1 MEKPKVFIASPVP
14 EDVERFL
21 KEKCEC
27 VKWDFRYPKT
37 LEGILENMKDVDGVI
52 QVGMKIDAR
61 ILENAPRLKVVSN
74 ISVGYNNYD
83 LDAMKKSGIIGTNTP
98 GVLDNTVADLILG
111 LMLNSA
117 RRIPELDRFTKSRA
131 WIKADNSSFF
141 GKDIHGSSLGIIGM
155 GRIGE
160 KVARRAK
167 LGFGMDVSYYNR
179 SRKHRVEEELGI
191 VHKSMEELLKSSDF
205 VLLMTPLTPETT
217 HLIGEKELRLMKR
230 SAFLINASRG
240 QVVDEKA
247 LIKALEEGWI
257 AGAGLDVFEKEPIEA
272 DNPLL
277 RLQNAV
283 TVPHIG
289 SATIKTRDEM
299 AWAAARALVDELYG
313 KNSGMRVP
321 ELA

>member
-1 MEKPKVFIASPVP
+1 MLKPKIFIANPVP
-14 EDVERFL
+14 EDVEEFL
-21 KEKCEC
+21 MEKCEC
-27 VKWDFRYPKT
+27 VKWDFSHPKT
-37 LEGILENMKDVDGVI
+37 LEGILENVKDVDGVI
-52 QVGMKIDAR
+52 QVGMKIDDR
-61 ILENAPRLKVVSN
+61 ILDNAPRLKVVSN

-83 LDAMKKSGIIGTNTP
+83 LDAMRRRGIIGTNTP
-98 GVLDNTVADLILG
+98 GVLDNTVSDLILG

-117 RRIPELDRFTKSRA
+117 RRIPELDRFTKSGA
-131 WIKADNSSFF
+131 WTKADNSSFF

-167 LGFGMDVSYYNR
+167 LGFGMDVTYFNR
-179 SRKHRVEEELGI
+179 SRKLEVEQELGI
-191 VHKSMEELLKSSDF
+191 SYKSMEELLGSSDF
-205 VLLMTPLTPETT
+205 VLLMTPLTEETT
-217 HLIGEKELRLMKR
+217 HLIGEKELKLMKQ

-240 QVVDEKA
+240 QVVDETA
-247 LIKALEEGWI
+247 LIKALKEGWI
-257 AGAGLDVFEKEPIEA
+257 AGAGLDVFDKEPIEA

-277 RLQNAV
+277 KFQNAV

-289 SATIKTRDEM
+289 SATTKTRDEM

-313 KNSGMRVP
+313 RNSGMRVP

>member
-1 MEKPKVFIASPVP
+1 MLKPKIFIANPVP
-14 EDVERFL
+14 EDVEEFL
-21 KEKCEC
+21 KESCEC

-37 LEGILENMKDVDGVI
+37 IEGILENIKDVDGVI
-52 QVGMKIDAR
+52 QVGMKIDDR
-61 ILENAPRLKVVSN
+61 ILDNAPRLKVVSN

-83 LDAMKKSGIIGTNTP
+83 LDAMKRRGIIGTNTP
-98 GVLDNTVADLILG
+98 GVLDNTVSDLILG

-117 RRIPELDRFTKSRA
+117 RRIPELNRFTKSGS
-131 WIKADNSSFF
+131 WIKADNSNLF
-141 GKDIHGSSLGIIGM
+141 GRDIHGSSLGIIGM

-179 SRKHRVEEELGI
+179 GRKLEVEEELGI
-191 VHKSMEELLKSSDF
+191 VYKSIEEILKISDF

-217 HLIGEKELRLMKR
+217 HLVGEKELRLMKP

-247 LIKALEEGWI
+247 LIKALEEGRI
-257 AGAGLDVFEKEPIEA
+257 AGAGLDVYDKEPIDA

-289 SATIKTRDEM
+289 SATTKTRDEM

>member
-1 MEKPKVFIASPVP
+1 MSKPKIFVASPVP
-14 EDVERFL
+14 EDVEAFL
-21 KEKCEC
+21 RENCEC
-27 VKWDFRYPKT
+27 VKWDFRFPKT
-37 LEGILENMKDVDGVI
+37 LEGILENIKDVDGVI
-52 QVGMKIDAR
+52 QVGMKIDDR
-61 ILENAPRLKVVSN
+61 ILDYAPKLKVVSN

-83 LDAMKKSGIIGTNTP
+83 LDAMRKRGIIGTNTP
-98 GVLDNTVADLILG
+98 GVLDNTVSDLILG

-117 RRIPELDRFTKSRA
+117 RRIPELDRFTKSRS
-131 WIKADNSSFF
+131 WVKADNSSFF

-167 LGFGMDVSYYNR
+167 LGFGMEVSYYNR
-179 SRKHRVEEELGI
+179 SRKLEAEEELGI

-205 VLLMTPLTPETT
+205 ILLMTPLTPETT
-217 HLIGEKELRLMKR
+217 HMIGEKELRLMKR

-247 LIKALEEGWI
+247 LIIALEEGWI
-257 AGAGLDVFEKEPIEA
+257 AGAGLDVFDKEPIEA

-289 SATIKTRDEM
+289 SATTKTRDEM
-299 AWAAARALVDELYG
+299 AWAAARALVNELYG
-313 KNSGMRVP
+313 RNSGMRVP